1 MHGILP
7 EDWQIQILVLLFKN
21 IVKKPCT
28 MSGKFIPIIPAPR
41 VKNTASLPSNK
52 IKIPLAVQGTLFDR
66 RQRRLQDLRI
76 SVTDRCNFR
85 CTYCMPKA
93 VFHKDYVF
101 QPQSDLLSFEEIT
114 RLAKIFVAQGV
125 RKIRLTGGEPLLRK
139 NIENLVQMLSQLRT
153 PEGEQIDLSMTTN
166 GALLA
171 RKAQALKA
179 AGLSRLT
186 VSLDA
191 LDDAVFKRMND
202 VDFPVAD
209 VLDGIAVAQ
218 AAGFAKIKIN
228 MVVKGGMNDQE
239 IIPMAKYFKNSPHI
253 LRLIEYMDVGTSN
266 AWELKEVVSTAEII
280 ARLEQAGLALV
291 ALAANNDSETAS
303 RWQYTDGQ
311 GEIGFISSVS
321 KAFCSDCS
329 RARLSTQGKL
339 YTCLFATEGHD
350 LRALLRG
357 LEMDEADNAI
367 AMQVREIWQTR
378 DDHYSEIRSAASNNG
393 SNLEAGQRKKIEMS
407 YIGG

>member
-1 MHGILP
+1 
-7 EDWQIQILVLLFKN
+7 
-21 IVKKPCT
+21 
-28 MSGKFIPIIPAPR
+28 MSGKFIPIIPAHR
-41 VKNTASLPSNK
+41 IKHVASLPSDK
-52 IKIPLAVQGTLFDR
+52 TKLTPTVQGTLFDQR
-66 RQRRLQDLRI
+66 RRRLQDLRI

-139 NIENLVQMLSQLRT
+139 NIEKLVQMLSQLRT
-153 PEGEQIDLSMTTN
+153 TDGEPIDLSMTTN

-171 RKAQALKA
+171 RKALALKD

-202 VDFPVAD
+202 VDFPVGD

-218 AAGFAKIKIN
+218 AAGFTKIKIN

-239 IIPMAKYFKNSPHI
+239 IIPMAKHFKNTPHI
-253 LRLIEYMDVGTSN
+253 LRLIEYMDVGASN
-266 AWELKEVVSTAEII
+266 AWELKEVIPTTEII
-280 ARLEQAGLALV
+280 MRLEQAGLGLI
-291 ALAANNDSETAS
+291 ALAANSDSETAS
-303 RWQYTDGQ
+303 RWQYADGQ

-321 KAFCSDCS
+321 KAFCADCS
-329 RARLSTQGKL
+329 RARLSTQGML

-350 LRALLRG
+350 LRALLRNS
-357 LEMDEADNAI
+357 EAKEVDNAI
-367 AMQVREIWQTR
+367 AMRVSEIWQTR
-378 DDHYSEIRSAASNNG
+378 DDHYSEIRAASANE